1 MLTQEIMALQ
11 QEKDHLEFI
20 LASHTPICKVLQD
33 KTMNLMGNESPK
45 DVQCMNSNDCIALG
59 DHHDHEAD
67 LLSAVDTINEMN
79 NHQRLNATTVS
90 VIQAGPSLT
99 NSNARPIGEN
109 IFGQQTNS
117 VIVGSGSLMPNSFT
131 SHNDCQRPDLGNRD
145 HRRFPPALPD
155 LDIGSHTG
163 AIDALNTPVCSL
175 ATPSNTSS
183 VFTFPNTPCVTS
195 NSATTS
201 VMNSTDVAFNCGD
214 FNATTGNIMSS
225 GHGNYGAYNN
235 HESCSAAHRRSSSS
249 EPHTSPDS
257 VKSPK
262 LLSL

>member
-1 MLTQEIMALQ
+1 MLSQEIMALQ

-20 LASHTPICKVLQD
+20 LASHSPMCKVLQD
-33 KTMNLMGNESPK
+33 KSLNLMGNDSPK
-45 DVQCMNSNDCIALG
+45 GAQCMNSNDCITLG

-67 LLSAVDTINEMN
+67 LLSAVDTINEMSDR
-79 NHQRLNATTVS
+79 QRLHATTVS
-90 VIQAGPSLT
+90 VIQAGPCLT
-99 NSNARPIGEN
+99 NSSVRPIGEN
-109 IFGQQTNS
+109 IFGQQSNS
-117 VIVGSGSLMPNSFT
+117 VIVGRGGLMSNSFN
-131 SHNDCQRPDLGNRD
+131 SHNDCQRPDLGSRD
-145 HRRFPPALPD
+145 HRRFPAALPS
-155 LDIGSHTG
+155 LDIGGSHTG
-163 AIDALNTPVCSL
+163 PADTLNTPVCSL

-201 VMNSTDVAFNCGD
+201 VMTSSDVGFNCGGY
-214 FNATTGNIMSS
+214 NVTSNIMSS
-225 GHGNYGAYNN
+225 GHGNYGAYNSQ
-235 HESCSAAHRRSSSS
+235 ESCSAAHRRSSSS